1 MSTLVAK
8 TEIKE
13 WGNSLAI
20 RIPKKIKDALGLH
33 DGSQINISLEGN
45 KVILESEEN
54 PFFDLSKDINLL
66 NITNKITAK
75 NKHSSEEFDDYAF
88 GKEVW

>member
-1 MSTLVAK
+1 MSSLVAK
-8 TEIKE
+8 TKIKE

-20 RIPKKIKDALGLH
+20 IIPKKIKDALGLH

-45 KVILESEEN
+45 KVILETNEN
-54 PFFDLSKDINLL
+54 PFFDLSKDMNLL

-75 NKHSSEEFDDYAF
+75 NKHSCKDFDDHEV

>member
-1 MSTLVAK
+1 MLTLVAK

-45 KVILESEEN
+45 KIILESEEN
-54 PFFDLSKDINLL
+54 PFFDLSKDMNLL

-75 NKHSSEEFDDYAF
+75 NKHLGEEFDDYAF